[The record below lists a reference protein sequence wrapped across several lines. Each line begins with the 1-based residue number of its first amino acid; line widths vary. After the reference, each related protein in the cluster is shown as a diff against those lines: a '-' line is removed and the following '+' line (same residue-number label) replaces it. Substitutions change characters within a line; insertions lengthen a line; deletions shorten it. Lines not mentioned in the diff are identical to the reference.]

1 MCSVQLW
8 KSCMLQTKAQQ
19 QNIWSTG
26 AVTSVLNLN
35 FGHKR
40 VISHHRIVYIT
51 VEVFSSSNCDLLKMC
66 EVITSQQLL
75 RLSPIRHRLNH
86 RMWASKLMEKS
97 LKTCILSQSQQGVN
111 PLVAERSPDCMKA
124 YEKMIYYLSKQL
136 PHEFMV
142 PVTSFK
148 SASAQHDVQ
157 LVN

>member
-1 MCSVQLW
+1 
-8 KSCMLQTKAQQ
+8 
-19 QNIWSTG
+19 
-26 AVTSVLNLN
+26 
-35 FGHKR
+35 
-40 VISHHRIVYIT
+40 
-51 VEVFSSSNCDLLKMC
+51 MC